1 MAEKIVL
8 DAKNREITGKKVAQI
23 RKSGSIPA
31 VIYGNKFD
39 PINIQIVQQDAK
51 KAVQKA
57 GRHTPIELNIDGKK
71 QTVILK
77 SVDYAPARS
86 EISHLS
92 FQAVRADEVVTTTV
106 PLQLVGFDD
115 SAAAKAGL
123 IVMNALDEIEI
134 RAKANELPNA
144 IEVDAS
150 HLATADDKLTFADAK
165 IPAGVEIIDFDAE
178 MTIASVYD
186 QAELEAK
193 NAAADEA
200 AEADA
205 ENVPSEN
212 GDAAKPETEANEATE
227 K

>member
-212 GDAAKPETEANEATE
+212 GDAAKPETEASEATE